1 MYALLY
7 TDEDMSALLATLLKS
22 RGLDVTTVPEQGTLG
37 KTDREQLEYATSL
50 NRCLLTHN
58 RVDFERLHLQYIK
71 ENDQH
76 SGIIIVPQ
84 KNPYELAKRISILV
98 RSLAVED
105 IDNQLLYG

>member
-1 MYALLY
+1 MFALLY
-7 TDEDMSALLATLLKS
+7 TDEDMSALVATLLKS

-71 ENDQH
+71 ENKLH
-76 SGIIIVPQ
+76 SGIIVVPQ

-98 RSLAVED
+98 RTLTAED
-105 IDNQLLYG
+105 INNQLLYA